1 MGDVTIHQLSG
12 TKKALDACRLVE
24 SLHAAGHR
32 VVVWIGDGSRAA
44 TFDEYLWTFSPGSFV
59 PHSLAAGTGED
70 SDPVVIVSGALTN
83 PNGADTLVVVDRLD
97 APERAASFAEVHD
110 LAAGTTEDDGKQEA
124 WEAAGRAVTVVSGIS
139 PPS

>member
-44 TFDEYLWTFSPGSFV
+44 TFDEYLWTFAPGSFV
-59 PHSLAAGTGED
+59 PHGLASATGEED
-70 SDPVVIVSGALTN
+70 GDPVVIVSGALTN

-97 APERAASFAEVHD
+97 TPERAASFAEVHD
-110 LAAGTTEDDGKQEA
+110 LVAGTTEDDGKQEV
-124 WEAAGRAVTVVSGIS
+124 WEASGRTVTVVRGIS
-139 PPS
+139 L